1 MTCNPDTFDTRV
13 PNQLPSGDII
23 RSIKCDI
30 NNNNGAEITAAD
42 VRENMEDIVYS
53 INRIVASGDTQDEFP
68 FFNAVKATIV
78 DGGSGIF
85 IPESGISFPNSP
97 VASER
102 TKLQTRPWLGPNG
115 INHDELSDRNTSN
128 DAHTQYLPIDG
139 TRQMSDNLPMGA
151 NWINSS
157 GAVNGNSDD
166 NGLKFVYNSPEVGD
180 DVLVGTSGALKFNL
194 DQTQVTSFAGVAK
207 AWLHFQGSGTP
218 AVGEE
223 APIIESYHNIDSLH
237 KIDEGKYRITFTS
250 GTFANNQYAA
260 FGQSNGRS
268 TLSSPE
274 DFDRNTVGLV
284 ERTGDDSSELRS
296 ITFVC
301 LNEQGQYVDGEACS
315 FMAFGFGPME
325 ESGVAPTVT

>member
-1 MTCNPDTFDTRV
+1 MTCDSRV
-13 PNQLPSGDII
+13 PNQIGSGDLIN
-23 RSIKCDI
+23 SIKCDLAD
-30 NNNNGAEITAAD
+30 NNIAAISAAD
-42 VRENMEDIVYS
+42 IRENLEDVVYS
-53 INRIVASGDTQDEFP
+53 INRIVASGDTEDEFP
-68 FFNAVKATIV
+68 FFNAVKASKKV
-78 DGGSGIF
+78 GGSGMF
-85 IPESGISFPNSP
+85 IAESGLSFPFTDV
-97 VASER
+97 VAER
-102 TKLQTRPWLGPNG
+102 TKIQTRPWLGPGG
-115 INHDELSDRNTSN
+115 INHDELADRNTSN
-128 DAHTQYLPIDG
+128 DAHTQYLPVDG

-157 GAVNGNSDD
+157 GAVNGDSDD

-207 AWLHFQGSGTP
+207 AWLHFQGSGTA
-218 AVGEE
+218 AVGDEG
-223 APIIESYHNIDSLH
+223 PIIESYHNIDALH

-260 FGQSNGRS
+260 FGQSNARS
-268 TLSSPE
+268 TLASLE

-284 ERTGDDSSELRS
+284 ERDGDDGTELRS
-296 ITFVC
+296 ITFAV

>member
-1 MTCNPDTFDTRV
+1 MTCDPRT
-13 PNQLPSGDII
+13 PSQLPSGDLIN
-23 RSIKCDI
+23 SIKCDLAD
-30 NNNNGAEITAAD
+30 NNIAAISAAD
-42 VRENMEDIVYS
+42 IRENMEDVVFS
-53 INRIVASGDTQDEFP
+53 INRIVASGDTEDEFP
-68 FFNAVKATIV
+68 FFNAVKATKV
-78 DGGSGIF
+78 NGGSGIF
-85 IPESGISFPNSP
+85 IAESGLSFPFGP
-97 VASER
+97 VEAEK
-102 TKLQTRPWLGPNG
+102 TLLQTRPWLGPGG
-115 INHDELSDRNTSN
+115 INHDELADRNTSN
-128 DAHTQYLPIDG
+128 DAHTQYLPVDG

-157 GAVNGNSDD
+157 GAVNGDSDD

-223 APIIESYHNIDSLH
+223 NPIIESYHNIDALH

-260 FGQSNGRS
+260 FGHSNARS
-268 TLSSPE
+268 TIASPE
-274 DFDRNTVGLV
+274 DFDRNSVGLV
-284 ERTGDDSSELRS
+284 ERDGDDGVELRS
-296 ITFVC
+296 ITFVV
-301 LNEQGQYVDGEACS
+301 LNEQGQYVDGETCS

>member
-1 MTCNPDTFDTRV
+1 MTCDSRT

-23 RSIKCDI
+23 NSIKCDLAD
-30 NNNNGAEITAAD
+30 NNIAAISAAD
-42 VRENMEDIVYS
+42 IRENMEDIVYS
-53 INRIVASGDTQDEFP
+53 INRIVASGDTESEFP
-68 FFNAVKATIV
+68 FFNAVRATKIN
-78 DGGSGIF
+78 GSGSF
-85 IPESGISFPNSP
+85 IAESGVSFPFSP

-102 TKLQTRPWLGPNG
+102 TLLQTRPWLGPNG
-115 INHDELSDRNTSN
+115 INHDELADRNTSN
-128 DAHTQYLPIDG
+128 DAHTQYLPVDG

-157 GAVNGNSDD
+157 GAVYGDSDD
-166 NGLKFVYNSPEVGD
+166 NGIKFVYNSPEVGD
-180 DVLVGTSGALKFNL
+180 DVLVGTSGALRFNK

-207 AWLHFQGSGTP
+207 AWLHFQGSGTA

-223 APIIESYHNIDSLH
+223 GPIIESYHNIDALH

-260 FGQSNGRS
+260 FGQSNARS
-268 TLSSPE
+268 TLASPE
-274 DFDRNTVGLV
+274 DFDRNSVGLV
-284 ERTGDDSSELRS
+284 ERAGDDGTELRS